1 MNDRITKALRLC
13 PLFAGMEPFE
23 IEMTLSGI
31 DYRIVNYN
39 KHDVYALAEGNIVAP
54 AFIFAKHNSMAVS
67 VETEGETAV
76 LRMLPATLLRLL
88 DQDDKIRMNFI
99 RVLSNIDVFLTHK
112 MKVLSL
118 FTVREKVTYML
129 LEQAGR
135 QGSDV
140 IKLDKSRQEIADS
153 FGIQKYS
160 LLRVLAELA
169 KNEAIRIEGKTI
181 TILDRKK
188 MK

>member
-1 MNDRITKALRLC
+1 
-13 PLFAGMEPFE
+13 
-23 IEMTLSGI
+23 
-31 DYRIVNYN
+31 
-39 KHDVYALAEGNIVAP
+39 
-54 AFIFAKHNSMAVS
+54 
-67 VETEGETAV
+67 
-76 LRMLPATLLRLL
+76 
-88 DQDDKIRMNFI
+88 MNFI

>member
-1 MNDRITKALRLC
+1 
-13 PLFAGMEPFE
+13 
-23 IEMTLSGI
+23 
-31 DYRIVNYN
+31 
-39 KHDVYALAEGNIVAP
+39 
-54 AFIFAKHNSMAVS
+54 
-67 VETEGETAV
+67 
-76 LRMLPATLLRLL
+76 MLPATLLRLL